1 MKQSI
6 KAETAAIIVAVMAN
20 LGLLVGVAIGLAS
33 L

>member
-6 KAETAAIIVAVMAN
+6 KVETAAIIVAVMAN
-20 LGLLVGVAIGLAS
+20 ISFLVGVAIGLAS